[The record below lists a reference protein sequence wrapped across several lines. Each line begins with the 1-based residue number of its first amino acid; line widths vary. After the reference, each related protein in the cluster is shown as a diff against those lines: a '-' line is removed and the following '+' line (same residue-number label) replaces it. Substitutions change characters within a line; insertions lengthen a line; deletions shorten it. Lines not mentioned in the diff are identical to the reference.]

1 LLEPRKLTLEWPST
15 IRMGDT
21 DIIRLTLEVDARGF
35 LTPTAEYAGH
45 VTSGQTVYI
54 PDVYATHHL
63 LAEAHLELAGIQI
76 DPAEMARQPLLRGKS
91 VTFYW
96 SIHPASEGHY
106 RGVVW
111 FYVRFVP
118 LAGGQES
125 EQPLAAFPVEFDVV
139 SFLGLKAGAAR
150 LLGAVGALLSSI
162 LGVPFMEDG
171 LRWLWKHLKRP

>member
-1 LLEPRKLTLEWPST
+1 
-15 IRMGDT
+15 MGDT
-21 DIIRLTLEVDARGF
+21 DIIRLTLEVDAGGF

-45 VTSGQTVYI
+45 VTGGQTVYI

-63 LAEAHLELAGIQI
+63 LAEAHLDLAGIQI
-76 DPAEMARQPLLRGKS
+76 DPAQMTSQPLIPGKS

-118 LAGGQES
+118 LAGGPES

-150 LLGAVGALLSSI
+150 LMGAVGALFSSI
-162 LGVPFMEDG
+162 LGVPFLEDG